1 MALKQAASTWLLET
15 RTEASR
21 KAYSK
26 SVLPSRSCWR
36 RKAAF
41 WTFLKRQAW
50 MGELGRWGSVMV
62 SMAAAAAAGW
72 VARMMRYGWRG

>member
-1 MALKQAASTWLLET
+1 MALKQAANTWLLET
-15 RTEASR
+15 KTEASR

-26 SVLPSRSCWR
+26 SVLPSSSCWR

-50 MGELGRWGSVMV
+50 MGEFGR
-62 SMAAAAAAGW
+62 
-72 VARMMRYGWRG
+72 